1 MKHRWMKAALSCTA
15 LLGLCLAACGGGTE
29 RLLFEK
35 NTSGTY
41 TVTGDSAAERATAL
55 IIPAAHEGI
64 AVTEIGVRAFYGCN
78 GLASVE
84 LPDTLVGIGDMAF
97 YACNSLPALTLP
109 TTVTSIGYSAFW
121 GCRALAS
128 VAIPEGVTA
137 LDESTFENCS
147 ALVEASLGGVRTIG
161 LRAFYSCT
169 ALEKVVLPASVTEIG
184 AFAFFECGALTAIEY
199 GGTIDGWKAIEKQAD
214 WDRSTGTYIVYCTDG
229 RVAKDGTETRI

>member
-1 MKHRWMKAALSCTA
+1 MKRNWKKLVLPS
-15 LLGLCLAACGGGTE
+15 LLCCGFLFAACGGQPSG
-29 RLLFEK
+29 LVFEE
-35 NTSGTY
+35 TASGTY
-41 TVTGDSAAERATAL
+41 SVRGAEGAETSTEVILPDSYKKAD
-55 IIPAAHEGI
+55 
-64 AVTEIGVRAFYGCN
+64 VTEIGTRAFYGWN
-78 GLASVE
+78 GLAVLE
-84 LPDTLVGIGDMAF
+84 LPERLVGIGDMAF

-199 GGTIDGWKAIEKQAD
+199 GGTIDGWKAIEKGD
-214 WDRSTGTYIVYCTDG
+214 SWDKDTGAYTVVCW
-229 RVAKDGTETRI
+229 DGTIPKGSV